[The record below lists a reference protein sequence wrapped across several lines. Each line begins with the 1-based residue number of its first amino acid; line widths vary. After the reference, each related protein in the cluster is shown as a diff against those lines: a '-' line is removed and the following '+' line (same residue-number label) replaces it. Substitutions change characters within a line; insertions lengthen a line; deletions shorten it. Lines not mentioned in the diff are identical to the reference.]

1 MALRLR
7 VEAPGTTAFTH
18 ELVAG
23 EVIVGRGATAGLVLN
38 DIGVSRQHARLT
50 LRDREWWIEDLGA
63 TNRTELNG
71 QLIQGATRINPGD
84 RLRMGGTTLDVEGG
98 AALPGLSAISLPEAS
113 DARQAARLEILNE
126 IHRALATAISLP
138 ELLQLIL
145 DRSFEVLRPEEGVI
159 LLRTP
164 AGAYEQAAS
173 RRRPEIAEPMA
184 ISRRLIEEVA
194 VKSRPMLSVDAM
206 LDDRFSGSVSIVASG
221 IRSVLAAPLV
231 DASGTLGL
239 IALCSRA
246 SVRRFSEGDLDLLV
260 TLASAAALRVR
271 NVALAEEA
279 AARKV
284 LEHELS
290 IARDLQMSMLPR
302 ALPDRPELTI
312 AARLQPARSIGGDLY
327 DFVLDGDQLWF
338 IVADVAGKSVAA
350 ALYMAVAKTLFRA
363 TIAADASV
371 ADVAGRMNR
380 ELARDNERL
389 TFVTAIVGRLDL
401 RAGRLTMVDAGH
413 NPVAIF
419 APDGSRSTPPLEKG
433 IAFGVVD
440 DAAYVEATMT
450 LDAGTTIVVYTDG
463 ATDARNPSG
472 EQFGEARLD
481 RVLADVAKRP
491 PDAIVAQVAGAIE
504 RFESGAPPEDDLT
517 LLAFRYHGAAAR

>member
-1 MALRLR
+1 VALRLR
-7 VEAPGTTAFTH
+7 VEPPGATAFTH
-18 ELVAG
+18 ELASD
-23 EVIVGRGATAGLVLN
+23 EIIIGRGATAGLILN

-50 LRDREWWIEDLGA
+50 RRDREWWIEDLGA

-71 QLIQGATRINPGD
+71 QLIKGATRINAGD
-84 RLRMGGTTLDVEGG
+84 RLRIGGTTLDVERG
-98 AALPGLSAISLPEAS
+98 AGAGAEPPTRSLADGS
-113 DARQAARLEILNE
+113 DPRQAARLETLNE

-159 LLRTP
+159 LLRT
-164 AGAYEQAAS
+164 AEGTYEQAAS
-173 RRRPEIAEPMA
+173 RRRPEIAEPMP
-184 ISRRLIEEVA
+184 ISRRLVEEVA
-194 VKSRPMLSVDAM
+194 VKARPTLAVDAM
-206 LDDRFSGSVSIVASG
+206 LDDRFSGSASIVASG
-221 IRSVLAAPLV
+221 IRSVLAAPLA
-231 DASGTLGL
+231 DSAGTLGL

-246 SVRRFSEGDLDLLV
+246 SVRRFSEADLDLLV
-260 TLASAAALRVR
+260 SLASAAALRVR

-290 IARDLQMSMLPR
+290 IAHDLQMSMLPR
-302 ALPDRPELTI
+302 ALPDRSEVTV

-327 DFVLDGDQLWF
+327 DFVLDGDRLWF

-363 TIAADASV
+363 TIADDATV
-371 ADVAGRMNR
+371 GDVAGRMNR

-401 RAGRLTMVDAGH
+401 RTGQLTIVDAGH

-419 APDGSRSTPPLEKG
+419 APAGSRVAPAVPKS

-440 DAAYVEATMT
+440 DASYAEATMT
-450 LDAGTTIVVYTDG
+450 LEAGTTVVAYTDG

-481 RVLADVAKRP
+481 RVLDDAAKLQP
-491 PDAIVAQVAGAIE
+491 EAIVSHVAGAVE

-517 LLAFRYHGAAAR
+517 LLVIRYRGST